1 MFLRS
6 DSSEYNC
13 CEVQYSHLEGMP
25 LQRNIYEISI
35 QFSLTVV
42 LVSLFCASPAS
53 ADVRADYLI
62 SLLKNGSSYRVK
74 IQAAQSLGRI
84 QCREAIPALEDALDD
99 ESSHVVIAAAA
110 ALGEIGDP
118 AAIPALKT
126 ASRKGHSAA
135 VINQIQA
142 TIRLLQ
148 DLMPEA
154 GPDKNDVAAT
164 AESEFLIKVD
174 AMGNSSTSS
183 TEGVTDILRAIVVDE
198 LLKKQGVEIQ
208 SSSMSETD
216 VKQRIKKGKAKAFI
230 LSGALIKLQR
240 EEQFMVA
247 KIALNVL
254 SNPDYNLIMMP
265 SGEARIQID
274 FSALQAAR
282 QQGASKLTISQLE
295 KTAIES
301 AEKRVLKKLVE
312 NLVGKIL
319 EAVPNVL

>member
-1 MFLRS
+1 MRKK
-6 DSSEYNC
+6 N
-13 CEVQYSHLEGMP
+13 
-25 LQRNIYEISI
+25 YEIGV
-35 QFSLTVV
+35 QLSLTTLLI
-42 LVSLFCASPAS
+42 LVFNASPVF

-84 QCREAIPALEDALDD
+84 QCREAIPALEDALGD
-99 ESSHVVIAAAA
+99 ESSHVVIASAA

-135 VINQIQA
+135 VKNQIQA
-142 TIRLLQ
+142 SIRLLQ
-148 DLMPEA
+148 ALA
-154 GPDKNDVAAT
+154 PDSGADKSDHAIIRN
-164 AESEFLIKVD
+164 EFLVKVD
-174 AMGNSSTSS
+174 AMGNSSTTT
-183 TEGVTDILRAIVVDE
+183 TEGVTDMLRTIVIDE
-198 LLKKQGVEIQ
+198 LLKKEVVEIQ
-208 SSSMSETD
+208 SSSMTD
-216 VKQRIKKGKAKAFI
+216 SDVRQRLKKLNSKAFI

-265 SGEARIQID
+265 SGEARIPID

-282 QQGASKLTISQLE
+282 QQGASKSTISHLE
-295 KTAIES
+295 KKAIES
-301 AEKRVLKKLVE
+301 AQQRVLKKLVE

-319 EAVPNVL
+319 EAVPNVI